1 MEGREIK
8 KIFPNQNLLCK
19 HENAIEV
26 HSKPKKKSNKSIWNN
41 HFSIELLCLKKRFQ
55 NKICSH
61 LKNQN
66 IYANSKVYVVNGFI
80 ACKTIPF

>member
-26 HSKPKKKSNKSIWNN
+26 HSKPKKRAISLYEIT
-41 HFSIELLCLKKRFQ
+41 IFQ
-55 NKICSH
+55 
-61 LKNQN
+61 
-66 IYANSKVYVVNGFI
+66 
-80 ACKTIPF
+80 